1 MPMDYKMR
9 PSFWDYFWA
18 AKLILQVAGILPIG
32 EPSSWW
38 KSILSEILVASPLMY
53 GSYVLI
59 QPLNYIL
66 FKSDNMDELL
76 EAVIVVITVSGG
88 QLRSILISIHRRKII
103 RLFTIAK
110 KLWDESVTEYDELIL
125 TWAERARF
133 FCTIYFWATQVSS
146 TLFILTSVVKQLSLA
161 PNSTISHYPF
171 GFEES
176 VTPSPQYEIKYALQ
190 IISGYLGMMFVAASD
205 MAVTLLV
212 LNLCGQLA
220 LIQSWLQDI
229 SKKELI
235 EPRRRTDGSVEIE
248 LRKCIHRHQV
258 VMNFCAELE
267 EIVNCINL
275 VQIVGG
281 MYTMA
286 ISGARLAKNLKS
298 YRFSGPLIVSIIGLY
313 FSCWPADNLSFES
326 AKVAHAVY
334 GVPWYSFSPI
344 EKSLVAIML
353 VRSQRSVKLTAG
365 KFVALSLETFSSILS
380 SGISC
385 CMILLSF

>member
-1 MPMDYKMR
+1 MPAVHKTR
-9 PSFWDYFWA
+9 QPFWDYFWA
-18 AKLILQVAGILPIG
+18 AKLILQTAGILPIG
-32 EPSSWW
+32 ESSSLW
-38 KSILSEILVASPLMY
+38 KSILTEVLAASPLMY

-59 QPLNYIL
+59 QPLHCIL
-66 FKSDNMDELL
+66 FRSDNMDELL

-88 QLRSILISIHRRKII
+88 QLRSILISIHRRKIV
-103 RLFTIAK
+103 RLFTIAR
-110 KLWDESVTEYDELIL
+110 KLWDETHAEDRELIL
-125 TWAERARF
+125 TWAKRARF

-146 TLFILTSVVKQLSLA
+146 TLFVLTSVVKQLSLP

-171 GFEES
+171 GIEES
-176 VTPSPQYEIKYALQ
+176 ITPSPQYEIKYTLQ

-220 LIQSWLQDI
+220 LIQSWLLDI

-235 EPRRRTDGSVEIE
+235 AARQRTDGSFEVA
-248 LRKCIHRHQV
+248 LRKCIRRHQV

-275 VQIVGG
+275 VQILGG

-286 ISGARLAKNLKS
+286 ISGARLAKNLRS
-298 YRFSGPLIVSIIGLY
+298 YRFSGPLIVSISGLF
-313 FSCWPADNLSFES
+313 FSCWPADNLSFET

-334 GVPWYSFSPI
+334 AVPWHSCSPA
-344 EKSLVAIML
+344 EKTLVAIML
-353 VRSQRSVKLTAG
+353 TRSQRSAKLTAG

-380 SGISC
+380 SGVSC
-385 CMILLSF
+385 CMILLRF